1 MNLLITF
8 LERLVLLFYE
18 MFELLSVLYFLDTF
32 SHDLLF
38 FQLGFHN
45 GLLEL
50 FYDLQMFLG
59 GFSKLQ
65 DFGIDE
71 LFFLDDLEYLFAF
84 LFQNQ
89 NSFLHLVLLLFHLF
103 EFPGELFIDKF
114 SVFELYF
121 LHRDD
126 VQLV

>member
-1 MNLLITF
+1 
-8 LERLVLLFYE
+8 
-18 MFELLSVLYFLDTF
+18 
-32 SHDLLF
+32 
-38 FQLGFHN
+38 
-45 GLLEL
+45 
-50 FYDLQMFLG
+50 MFLG

-126 VQLV
+126 VQLVWDCFEEILYSKLEITNILLQVADLFLFLLYKMLDFVF